1 MKHFEAMNFL
11 LFILGISFLLAACSS
26 ESVQGTLTR
35 QDFGTAS
42 NDFAEDVAAPK
53 GGVGAVVVGRTDG
66 ALDGV
71 NKGKSDAFIR
81 RYDGGVVW
89 SQQFGTRGSDVAR
102 AVAVTSTGI
111 SYVLGDTDGALGFK
125 VGSTDVFLRKYN
137 AAGVVQWTRQFG
149 TTLFD
154 SAQDVTLDSSGNV
167 YVLSSLGGT
176 AFTIRKFSPGG
187 TLLLTVTNTT
197 SDIFNPPALAV
208 DSTGN
213 IFVLAPFV
221 QGNGKFVRLFKYNSA
236 GTLLASPNVFFGLG
250 FLSPLDLVVDSSN
263 NLYFSVKD
271 TGANQ
276 GGFVR
281 KVNNVG
287 ATLWTQRIEPAA
299 TGAVSSPEAL
309 ALDSQ
314 GNVNVTGFTSGAY
327 AGFTNAGGVDIFALQ
342 LNGATGA
349 RVWTRQVG
357 GNATD
362 SGNGIAVSDTVY
374 VAGSSFSNPNLL
386 GDPAFGGGDAFVA
399 QLNRTSGAVLGIDQ

>member
-1 MKHFEAMNFL
+1 MNVL
-11 LFILGISFLLAACSS
+11 KIGWLGIVVSFVLAACNS

-42 NDFAEDVAAPK
+42 NDFANDVAAPK

-89 SQQFGTRGSDVAR
+89 AQQFGTRGNDVAR
-102 AVAVTSTGI
+102 AVAVTTTGI

-125 VGSTDVFLRKYN
+125 VGGTDVFLRKYDSK
-137 AAGVVQWTRQFG
+137 GVVQWTRQFG

-154 SAQDVTLDSSGNV
+154 SAQDVTLDGSGNV

-187 TLLLTVTNTT
+187 TLLQTIPNTT
-197 SDIFNPPALAV
+197 PDIFNPPALAV
-208 DSTGN
+208 DSTGT

-236 GTLLASPNVFFGLG
+236 GTLLASPVVFFGFG
-250 FLSPLDLVVDSSN
+250 FLSPFDLVVDNSN
-263 NLYFSVKD
+263 NLYFSVFD

-281 KVNNVG
+281 KVNNAG
-287 ATLWTQRIEPAA
+287 TTLWTQHIEPAA
-299 TGAVSSPEAL
+299 TGAVSNPQAL

-314 GNVNVTGFTSGAY
+314 GNVNVTGFTSGTY
-327 AGFTNAGGVDIFALQ
+327 SGFTNAGGVDIFALQ
-342 LNGATGA
+342 LSGATGA

-362 SGNGIAVSDTVY
+362 SGNGIAVSDSVY
-374 VAGSSFSNPNLL
+374 VAGHSFSNPNLL
-386 GDPAFGGGDAFVA
+386 GDPSFGGGDALLA
-399 QLNRTSGAVLGIDQ
+399 QLNRATGAVLGIDQ